1 MKKFFLYLL
10 FIILLNISAKAN
22 EFPLDPNITYGKLDN
37 NLTYYIRENQN
48 PKGKAYIKMVIK
60 AGSVMEEEHQQGL
73 AHLLEHMAFNGSK
86 NFPKKSVDEF
96 MSSIGLNLGTHYN
109 ASTGFFKTNY
119 EYEIPTDD
127 PKNLE
132 TVIKIFADILKNL
145 SLEGEAFERE
155 RKIVEEEWRGDIG
168 SDQKYLEAL
177 YRVTH
182 KNSLLEKRKPIGKIE
197 VIRNFKYQDVKE
209 FYEKW
214 YQPEIT
220 ALFVV
225 GDVDTN
231 KTIKLIKDNFSYFE
245 NTAKLDVP
253 DYSIPNF
260 DNNRFISYQHQN
272 FDDVIFSIWEKHPF
286 QKMNNFEN
294 YKNVIVENLIESI
307 FYRRI
312 NEQIEKNQLD
322 FVTGGIY
329 SKTESPQDE
338 YKISVVSLNIN
349 NINGGITDFLKVIEQ
364 INRYGFLKSELDLE
378 KKNTLLRLKQNI
390 IEKET
395 RSSASYVNEYTR
407 HFTLDE
413 MISGEEKELEYTT
426 DVLASIGVD
435 DLNNYFKKY
444 TAGENKILSLKAPEY
459 IKDLPSENE
468 LKSLI
473 SKIKKEEIKPYKFE
487 LKKTVLI
494 DDDLKGSKI
503 IKRKKYPNSGV
514 IELTLGNGP
523 KVFLKQTD
531 FEKDLILLSAAS
543 FGGFSKA
550 NENILP
556 SAKAAND
563 ILASADI
570 GKLSVSEKENL
581 YPTDLVDVYPEI
593 SLYNEGMIAYTNNAF
608 KEDMF
613 KLLYLNFTDLRVKDV
628 NIDRYIEK
636 ELNDYNISKQSP
648 KYSYEI
654 EFREKIFNKHP
665 RLKPKNDEIIK
676 NINLKDVK
684 NFYKDRYHDGGNFNF
699 YIVGDFKFDE
709 IEPFIKKYIGSL
721 PKIDRID
728 KYIDHGIRYTKNK
741 HEIIYEEE
749 NSNKA
754 AITRYY
760 FKEYNT
766 SIKERF
772 KFHLLFSLA
781 DKMFFDEIREKDN
794 LVYSISMDTYF
805 YLFEPIEMISFYTYF
820 ESDPENVETIKKK
833 IDKIFEDIKNKKFNQ
848 NIIVDQKKMLINEF
862 NENLRTNNYWQTL
875 MEYSDMYNQDLERFM
890 NIELI
895 IESITINDI
904 SRLAKKYLDD
914 KYIRDIQL
922 TSE

>member
-22 EFPLDPNITYGKLDN
+22 EFPLDPNITYGRLDN

-109 ASTGFFKTNY
+109 ASTGFFNTNY

-329 SKTESPQDE
+329 SQTISTQDE

-349 NINGGITDFLKVIEQ
+349 NINGGITDFLKIIEQ

-395 RSSASYVNEYTR
+395 RSSASFVNEYTR

-531 FEKDLILLSAAS
+531 FEKDLILLSASS

-676 NINLKDVK
+676 KINLKDVK

-728 KYIDHGIRYTKNK
+728 KYIDHGIRYAKNK

-805 YLFEPIEMISFYTYF
+805 YSFEPIEMISFYTYF

-875 MEYSDMYNQDLERFM
+875 MEYSDMYNLDLERFM

-914 KYIRDIQL
+914 KYVRDIQL

>member
-1 MKKFFLYLL
+1 MRKIIIFLYLL
-10 FIILLNISAKAN
+10 ITPIRAESV
-22 EFPLDPNITYGKLDN
+22 FPLDPAINYGKLEN
-37 NLTYYIRENQN
+37 GLTYYIRENQN

-349 NINGGITDFLKVIEQ
+349 NINGGIIDFLKVIEQ

-395 RSSASYVNEYTR
+395 RSSASFVNEYTR

-444 TAGENKILSLKAPEY
+444 TAGENQILSLKAPEY

-503 IKRKKYPNSGV
+503 IKRKKYPDSGV

-550 NENILP
+550 NENVLP
-556 SAKAAND
+556 SAKATND

-593 SLYNEGMIAYTNNAF
+593 SFYNEGMIAYTNNAF

-676 NINLKDVK
+676 KINLKDVK

-862 NENLRTNNYWQTL
+862 KENLRTNSYWQTL

-895 IESITINDI
+895 IESITMNDI